1 MLCWERV
8 QNPKLGSR
16 DETMTTALCWV
27 ITNLISLSVLT
38 HKRLIIGGECWSV
51 VVDVQDSDV
60 YRYPADLSRVGWE
73 TQRWTQ

>member
-1 MLCWERV
+1 MLGWERV
-8 QNPKLGSR
+8 HNPKRGSR

-38 HKRLIIGGECWSV
+38 HKRLIIVGECWRV

-60 YRYPADLSRVGWE
+60 YRHPADLSRVGWE